1 MKPDACAIGV
11 DLGGTKTALG
21 LVDAKG
27 NVLEF
32 LRFGTDV
39 AGGPAAVRS
48 QVTEGVAHLV
58 ARAGSLVAGVG
69 IGVAGQIDPVSG
81 LVRFAP
87 NLGWHN
93 FSLRP
98 EIEAAAGVRVTVT
111 NDVRAA
117 LYGEWLFGAGVGF
130 DDLICVFVGTGIGG
144 GIVCGGRVLAGCTNT
159 AGEVGHITIALD
171 GPVCN
176 CGKRGCLEALAGG
189 WAIARAAQQA
199 AIARPEDA
207 AAILDLAEGKF
218 ENITARA
225 VVDACH
231 AGDALSRELMD
242 GAAEALAAGVVS
254 LVNAFNPCKV
264 LLGGGIVESMP
275 ELVGRVD
282 ARVRVQALAAATGS
296 LEIAPARLGSN
307 AGIIGAAALAMT
319 VFGESVSR

>member
-1 MKPDACAIGV
+1 METGVSAIGV

-21 LVDAKG
+21 LVDAVGK
-27 NVLEF
+27 VLEF
-32 LRFGTDV
+32 VRFETDV

-48 QVTEGVAHLV
+48 QVADGVGRLIKA
-58 ARAGSLVAGVG
+58 ASLPVAGVG
-69 IGVAGQIDPVSG
+69 IGVAGQIDPSSG
-81 LVRFAP
+81 MVRFAP

-98 EIEAAAGVRVTVT
+98 EIEAASGARVTVT

-117 LYGEWLFGAGVGF
+117 LYGEWLFGAGIGV

-159 AGEVGHITIALD
+159 AGEVGHMTIALD

-176 CGKRGCLEALAGG
+176 CGKKGCLEALAGG
-189 WAIARAAQQA
+189 WAIAKAAQQA
-199 AIARPEDA
+199 AISRSEEA

-225 VVDACH
+225 VVEAYH
-231 AGDALSRELMD
+231 AGDALSGELI
-242 GAAEALAAGVVS
+242 GRATEALAAGMVS

-264 LLGGGIVESMP
+264 VLGGGIIESMP
-275 ELVGRVD
+275 ELVERVD
-282 ARVRVQALAAATGS
+282 AIVRIQALAAATGS
-296 LEIAPARLGSN
+296 LEIGPTRLGDN

-319 VFGESVSR
+319 VFADD